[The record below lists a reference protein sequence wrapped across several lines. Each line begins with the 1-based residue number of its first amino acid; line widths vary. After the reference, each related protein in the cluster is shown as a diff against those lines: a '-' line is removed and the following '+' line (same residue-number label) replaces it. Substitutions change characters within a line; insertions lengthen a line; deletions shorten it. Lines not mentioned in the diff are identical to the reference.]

1 MAEPRVVTDFDV
13 AAVDVSA
20 YTVPTELPE
29 ADGTLAWDKTTVVV
43 VDVETRAGVR
53 GLGFAYGH
61 TAMVDVIK
69 QTLVP
74 EILGRDVRDTTDAWS
89 AMVRSIR
96 NLGRPGIASM
106 AISAVDLALWDAK
119 ARASAPAA
127 ASRARRRSDIA
138 RARSMAA
145 AVSRPTRCTNCSR
158 SWPVG

>member
-1 MAEPRVVTDFDV
+1 M
-13 AAVDVSA
+13 
-20 YTVPTELPE
+20 PE
-29 ADGTLAWDKTTVVV
+29 ADGTLAWDKTTIVV

-74 EILGRDVRDTTDAWS
+74 KIVGHDVRDTGDAWS
-89 AMVRSIR
+89 AMVRAIR

-119 ARASAPAA
+119 ARVFAQPLHRLLGGDPKPPSRSTEVAA
-127 ASRARRRSDIA
+127 
-138 RARSMAA
+138 
-145 AVSRPTRCTNCSR
+145 SRPTRCTSCSR